1 MTFEQFAYIAI
12 ACAALLIMAYIDMK
26 RTSKHGEDKK
36 RHLHPG
42 E

>member
-1 MTFEQFAYIAI
+1 MTFEQFAYIAV

-26 RTSKHGEDKK
+26 RTSKHEDDRKH
-36 RHLHPG
+36 RLHPG